1 VPDDRWLV
9 MYDSIEPALMPSG
22 GDVVAGYVG
31 GSWPTFTNGDLAR
44 YAHGRRM
51 LSIAVYPGLDADAL
65 DIEKSDATPAQA
77 VEWAK
82 RQLARGDRPALYRSV
97 DKVGDLIGRLFAA
110 GLDRGDFRIW
120 SAHWDDLAHICT
132 SARCTP
138 GWTGPAWAADG
149 TQWASYPYFDES
161 SLVPEFFAGL
171 FAPLAPAPTS
181 GSTPGSTGASLP
193 IGSTPAPKE
202 RDMPWLLRTEG
213 EPGVYLVD
221 GGTRSHVD
229 AASLEVLVDRF
240 GPVLV
245 LDTGTVAGIPIA
257 AP

>member
-1 VPDDRWLV
+1 MPDDRWLV
-9 MYDSIEPALMPSG
+9 MYDSIEPALMPSD
-22 GDVVAGYVG
+22 GDAVAGYVG
-31 GSWPTFTNGDLAR
+31 GAWPTFTNGELAR

-51 LSIAVYPGLDADAL
+51 LSIAVDSALDAEAL
-65 DIEKSDATPAQA
+65 DIEWGDATAAQA

-97 DKVGDLIGRLFAA
+97 SKVGDLIVELFAA

-120 SAHWDDLAHICT
+120 SAHWNGVAHICT

-138 GWTGPAWAADG
+138 GWTGPAWVADG
-149 TQWASYPYFDES
+149 TQWSTCRYFDES

-181 GSTPGSTGASLP
+181 GSTPRSTIP
-193 IGSTPAPKE
+193 TRSTLTPKE

-229 AASLEVLVDRF
+229 AASLQVLVDRF